1 MIEWKLTKTDK
12 FVRDFEYYQ
21 KKHPN
26 ELVAVMDN
34 VDTYFRT
41 LKKLGNPLQIQAGFI
56 HREPAGIKAIDQ
68 KGGKQKVKL
77 QQTRLYVYPDIDRST
92 LFLFAIGNKT
102 NQSEDIRYCQE
113 MVKKL
118 KSGRES

>member
-1 MIEWKLTKTDK
+1 MAEWQLTKTDK
-12 FVRDFEYYQ
+12 FIRDFEHYQ
-21 KKHPN
+21 KKHPD

-41 LKKLGNPLQIQAGFI
+41 LMKLGNPLQVQAGFI
-56 HREPAGIKAIDQ
+56 HKEPAGVKAIDQ
-68 KGGKQKVKL
+68 KGGKRKVKL
-77 QQTRLYVYPDIDRST
+77 QQTRLYIYPDTDKLT

-118 KSGRES
+118 KSGGGS